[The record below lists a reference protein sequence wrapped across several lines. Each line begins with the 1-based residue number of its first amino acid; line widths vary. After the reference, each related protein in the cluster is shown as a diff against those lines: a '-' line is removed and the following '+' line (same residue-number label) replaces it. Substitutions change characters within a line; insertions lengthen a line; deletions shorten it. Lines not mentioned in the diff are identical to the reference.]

1 MAINTDKVV
10 SALDDANEILS
21 KFIPLIPNIMGII
34 GLFISKPSVNP
45 EVRRQAIASMR
56 STFTKVIVEA
66 DAWLEANGY
75 DKDGNKKVE

>member
-1 MAINTDKVV
+1 MANTEKIVD
-10 SALDDANEILS
+10 ALDDANEILS
-21 KFIPLIPNIMGII
+21 KFIPLIPNFMGII

-45 EVRRQAIASMR
+45 EVRRAAIASMR

-75 DKDGNKKVE
+75 DENGNKKAQG